1 MTPSSTVTQLLQRV
15 RTTGDQAAFNE
26 LVSVLYNELHRIAS
40 RQMRA
45 ERDNHIANYSTGPR
59 RAWLRRKIAR
69 EFSA

>member
-40 RQMRA
+40 RPGKLPGSSV
-45 ERDNHIANYSTGPR
+45 HIDGSNQTSGPASTKPVY
-59 RAWLRRKIAR
+59 
-69 EFSA
+69 